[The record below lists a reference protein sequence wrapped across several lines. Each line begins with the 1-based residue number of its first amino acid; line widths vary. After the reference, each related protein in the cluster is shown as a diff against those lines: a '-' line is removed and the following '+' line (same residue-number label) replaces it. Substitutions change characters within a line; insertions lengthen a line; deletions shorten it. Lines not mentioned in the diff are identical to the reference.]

1 MLWKKEEAHE
11 IIRKKRKR
19 RQIRTKVDLYN
30 VCLSYIIYC
39 LIFYIMTILTPFPS
53 RQICSISHTR
63 GKEFRKYWPQGFES

>member
-39 LIFYIMTILTPFPS
+39 LIFYIMTILTPLFP
-53 RQICSISHTR
+53 
-63 GKEFRKYWPQGFES
+63 